1 MTDGQRSKTNKITE
15 STVKNAIWIV
25 GALSLILPIAGCG
38 DDQGSG
44 ADGNL
49 SVLLQAEETIVNGI
63 QAGTG
68 EENILDGFD
77 VDFSRYVVSV
87 GLVQMNQVDGGN
99 PQASGVIAVA
109 DFTSLPT
116 TLPELTAFDGI
127 PTGQYTDF
135 GFATPIATASAV
147 NVNQVP
153 ADDVD
158 AMVANGWSYLIEGTI
173 TRVSDGATKEF
184 LIQADV
190 TSIYRACAVEGLEP
204 GVNVSRNSS
213 VDITL
218 HGDHIFFNGFP
229 EEEGNVLRLAQW
241 MWDIEDTDGDDVL
254 TQTDFEAAT
263 DVGTLFP
270 SPPQGVYELTGGPI
284 SPIDSAWDFIR
295 AQLATQGH
303 ILGEGEC
310 EWSPL

>member
-1 MTDGQRSKTNKITE
+1 MAKEAKPNEVAE
-15 STVKNAIWIV
+15 SNMKNANWIV
-25 GALSLILPIAGCG
+25 GALSLTLPIAGCGG

-49 SVLLQAEETIVNGI
+49 SVLLEAEETIVNGL

-77 VDFSRYVVSV
+77 VDYSRYLVSV

-99 PQASGVIAVA
+99 PQASSFIAVA

-127 PTGQYTDF
+127 PTGQYTEF
-135 GFATPIATASAV
+135 GFATPTLTMSAV

-153 ADDVD
+153 ANDVD
-158 AMVANGWSYLIEGTI
+158 AMVANGWSYVIEGTI
-173 TRVSDGATKEF
+173 TQVSDGATKEF

-190 TSIYRACAVEGLEP
+190 PSVYTACAVEGQQP

-218 HGDHIFFNGFP
+218 HGDHMFFNGFP

-254 TQTDFEAAT
+254 TQTDFEAAI

-284 SPIDSAWDFIR
+284 SPIDNAWDFIR
-295 AQLATQGH
+295 AQLSTQGH
-303 ILGEGEC
+303 IFGEGEC